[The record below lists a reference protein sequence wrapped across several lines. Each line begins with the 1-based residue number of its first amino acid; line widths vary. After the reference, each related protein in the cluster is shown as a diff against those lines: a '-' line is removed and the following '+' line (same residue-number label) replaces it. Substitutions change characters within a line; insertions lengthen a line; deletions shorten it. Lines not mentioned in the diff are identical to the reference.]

1 MKRYLNETDIRRI
14 VKRVFLERNE
24 DLEMVPGI
32 SYNRNTELVDDVIMR
47 IKEHGDEY
55 IRALNKLNMDYP
67 TEKYKR
73 IPRPTRDTFE
83 LPKGVKVKSSTF
95 PNEDY

>member
-1 MKRYLNETDIRRI
+1 
-14 VKRVFLERNE
+14 
-24 DLEMVPGI
+24 
-32 SYNRNTELVDDVIMR
+32 MR

-73 IPRPTRDTFE
+73 IPRPNRDTFE

>member
-14 VKRVFLERNE
+14 VKRVVSERNE

-47 IKEHGDEY
+47 IKEHGDE
-55 IRALNKLNMDYP
+55 
-67 TEKYKR
+67 
-73 IPRPTRDTFE
+73 
-83 LPKGVKVKSSTF
+83 
-95 PNEDY
+95 

>member
-14 VKRVFLERNE
+14 VKRVVSERNE

-73 IPRPTRDTFE
+73 TTNDKLYIKTLT
-83 LPKGVKVKSSTF
+83 GVLKRISK
-95 PNEDY
+95 